1 MSDYDNYCHDLCYR
15 LLIFSNDFKNDAF
28 QFILECF
35 SVVFSNSFE

>member
-1 MSDYDNYCHDLCYR
+1 MITIAMIYVTV
-15 LLIFSNDFKNDAF
+15 LIFSSSFKNDAF